1 MQKRFTSRTRTVALV
16 TMLGGAVIPF
26 GFASPAG
33 AGPAPDTNLAEQ
45 AAAGS
50 VPAGVC
56 WATVRARG
64 SDSPGNDGDGGFG
77 ASQSATF
84 PVNATDVVTA
94 LNPAGGSG
102 GTGTIGSDGDDGG
115 AGHGVH
121 IAPAVAGASPTSD
134 LVAGGGG
141 GEGGGGFGTWSGVGG
156 NAVAATS
163 FGVESPGLGGAVATY
178 AVGSNGS
185 PGMGGPPGTGGAQA
199 PGGVNPATPGTN
211 GAASPTGTGGNGGD
225 SDYIWLFGNIY
236 GSGAGGGGGGGWSGG
251 GGSGGSTGTGAS
263 GGGGAGSSYASDAW
277 MVTSANDPRDEKDLG
292 TEAPATGNASV
303 AYTMC
308 DYDLAVTKVLTTS
321 DPITA
326 GTVAE
331 YDITVTNNGPDP
343 MSVSGDTVTISDE
356 DLSILDPEAAEFAA
370 IDPAADVT
378 YTANGSTY
386 GADYGLAADGT
397 RCTGTDIKAGLS
409 CAPLGVGDSYTVHV
423 KQLVSNLHPNDQQH
437 CNGAMIDG
445 DRPGGVVAGP
455 ESATEAC
462 ADVLA
467 YDLETT
473 KTAPETTLAGLDAV
487 WTINV
492 ANLGPANM
500 EGPDDSD
507 DMTNPGKY
515 SLLVTDDLLTTATSV
530 VLPPECMDNGDGTI
544 SCEPLAAGASYDITV
559 NTPTDPTAPAGTI
572 ISNTAC
578 GGTQAIWDVFAVMA
592 DTDLVNDGD
601 ANDCATAE
609 TELVP
614 PDLGITKTAPTHVA
628 PGDDITWTVTVTNAS
643 IADYTLPQI
652 VTDATLTGIDG
663 ATVTAPA
670 GCTEASV
677 GVYVCT
683 DPLPAGSSLV
693 FTVVTPSDSDWADGT
708 LVTNCA
714 SVFDY
719 SVQPDEALDDACAFT
734 EMSVMAPTTDTT
746 VPTTDTTVP
755 TTETTV
761 PTTDTTVPT
770 TDTTVPT
777 TDTTAPTTNTTTPGS
792 TTETVVEVGEN
803 GAGFGETDTDGDG
816 IPDNIEIIMSGT
828 ATGASAETD
837 TDKNGVPDWIEIG
850 YCGEAGCMASFLES
864 YKVGECNIVPTFT
877 IPGTIDVTL
886 GGGFA
891 TDEDVVAWM
900 YSTPTEVF
908 SGTLPENRVI
918 ALSIPSGTAE
928 GEHKFMYI
936 GTGTDGMPHIE
947 GCTRTGTATAVQAVT
962 TVAPTTAPAAVLG
975 VTQQAATPRSV
986 TGAMVSGSIA
996 LGAIVLLAG
1005 IALVLEARRRREG

>member
-33 AGPAPDTNLAEQ
+33 AVPAPDANLAEQ
-45 AAAGS
+45 DASGVTS
-50 VPAGVC
+50 VPDGVC
-56 WATVRARG
+56 WATVKAKG
-64 SDSPGNDGDGGFG
+64 DNSPGNDGDGGFG
-77 ASQSATF
+77 TSQSATF
-84 PVNATDVVTA
+84 PVNATDTVTA

-102 GTGTIGSDGDDGG
+102 GTGTIGSGGDDGG
-115 AGHGVH
+115 AGHGVK
-121 IAPAVAGASPTSD
+121 IAGPTITSD

-163 FGVESPGLGGAVATY
+163 YGVESPGLGGAVATY
-178 AVGSNGS
+178 GVGDNGS
-185 PGMGGPPGTGGAQA
+185 PGAGGPPGTGGAQA
-199 PGGVNPATPGTN
+199 PGGVNAATPGTN
-211 GAASPTGTGGNGGD
+211 ASGGTGGDGGD

-236 GSGAGGGGGGGWSGG
+236 GSGGGGGGGGGWNGG

-263 GGGGAGSSYASDAW
+263 GGGGAGSSYVSDAW
-277 MVTSANDPRDEKDLG
+277 TPTSNDPRDEG
-292 TEAPATGNASV
+292 GIGSEAPGTGSASV
-303 AYTMC
+303 TFEMC
-308 DYDLAVTKVLTTS
+308 DYDLAVAKVLTTS

-356 DLSILDPEAAEFAA
+356 DLSILDPEAAEFAP
-370 IDPAADVT
+370 IDVAADVT
-378 YTANGSTY
+378 YTPNGTAY
-386 GADYGLAADGT
+386 GTDYGLAADGT
-397 RCTGTDIKAGLS
+397 RCAGTDIKAGLS
-409 CAPLGVGDSYTVHV
+409 CAALGVGDSYTVHV
-423 KQLVSNLHPNDQQH
+423 EQLVSNLHPNDQQH

-445 DRPGGVVAGP
+445 DRPGGIVAGP
-455 ESATEAC
+455 ESATQAC

-473 KTAPETTLAGLDAV
+473 KTVSETTLAGLDAV

-507 DMTNPGKY
+507 DATNPDFY
-515 SLLVTDDLLTTATSV
+515 SLTVTDPLLIGATSV
-530 VLPPECMDNGDGTI
+530 VLPPECTDNGDGTLT
-544 SCEPLAAGASYDITV
+544 CAPLAAGASYDITV
-559 NTPTDPTAPAGTI
+559 NTATDPTAPAGTMV
-572 ISNTAC
+572 SNTAC
-578 GGTQAIWDVFAVMA
+578 GGTKAFYDAWGAIG
-592 DTDLVNDGD
+592 DTDNVNDGD

-670 GCTEASV
+670 GCTESSV
-677 GVYVCT
+677 GVYVCS
-683 DPLPAGSSLV
+683 DPLPAGSTLV
-693 FTVVTPSDSDWADGT
+693 FTVVTPTDADWADGT

-719 SVQPDEALDDACAFT
+719 SVQPDESLDDACAFT
-734 EMSVMAPTTDTT
+734 EMSLAAATTTT
-746 VPTTDTTVP
+746 T
-755 TTETTV
+755 
-761 PTTDTTVPT
+761 
-770 TDTTVPT
+770 
-777 TDTTAPTTNTTTPGS
+777 TTAPGETTTTAPGETTTTTAPGGTTTTTAPGS

-803 GAGFGETDTDGDG
+803 GAGFGDTDTDGDG

-828 ATGASAETD
+828 ATGASTETD
-837 TDKNGVPDWIEIG
+837 TDNNGVPDWVEIG
-850 YCGEAGCMASFLES
+850 YCGEAGCMASFLEN
-864 YKVGECNIVPTFT
+864 YEVGECNIVPTFT

-891 TDEDVVAWM
+891 TDENVVAWM

-908 SGTLPENRVI
+908 NGTLPENRVI

-936 GTGTDGMPHIE
+936 GMGADGMPHIE
-947 GCTRTGTATAVQAVT
+947 GCTRTGTATAVAAVT
-962 TVAPTTAPAAVLG
+962 TAAPTTAPAAVLG

-986 TGAMVSGSIA
+986 TGAMVGGSVA
-996 LGAIVLLAG
+996 VGGVVLLAG